1 MSCKNA
7 YEKSNKFLKLCKYF
21 RNKQNNRP
29 NNLQN
34 FGYLNMLIAAQR
46 AAINFSGRELQRI
59 NNLNP

>member
-7 YEKSNKFLKLCKYF
+7 YEKSNKFLKLCTYF
-21 RNKQNNRP
+21 RNKQNIHP
-29 NNLQN
+29 NNMQN

-46 AAINFSGRELQRI
+46 AAINFSGRALQRI